1 MADWL
6 TCTGLPRVSAL
17 SPPYGEEAPTTAP
30 DADNDPDE
38 LVQAQIPDDARGH
51 VPDPAQHPNDHLPGS
66 RPSDNRDALRAA
78 VDALREQLERER
90 GRADRLERARDAELE
105 ATAKAEA
112 EREYERGRVDQA
124 DRAQMQLGA
133 LLDAAALARRDAEA
147 ALATARSDLQACE
160 RVIAQLR
167 RSDEARRACGLP
179 ARLWQ
184 ALWGG

>member
-1 MADWL
+1 MSDWL
-6 TCTGLPRVSAL
+6 TCTGLQSVSAL
-17 SPPYGEEAPTTAP
+17 SPPHREAVPTAAP
-30 DADNDPDE
+30 EADNDPDE
-38 LVQAQIPDDARGH
+38 LVQAQIPDDARGR
-51 VPDPAQHPNDHLPGS
+51 VPDPAQHSNDHLPGG

-90 GRADRLERARDAELE
+90 GRADRLERARDAELD

-167 RSDEARRACGLP
+167 RGDEARRACGLP

-184 ALWGG
+184 ALWGR

>member
-1 MADWL
+1 MSDGL
-6 TCTGLPRVSAL
+6 TCTGLPSVSAL
-17 SPPYGEEAPTTAP
+17 SPPYGEGAPAAAP

-38 LVQAQIPDDARGH
+38 LVQARIPDDARGH
-51 VPDPAQHPNDHLPGS
+51 VPDPAQHPNDHLPGG

-124 DRAQMQLGA
+124 DRAQTQLGA

-167 RSDEARRACGLP
+167 RGDEARRACGLP

-184 ALWGG
+184 ALWGR